1 MPRAYLLGRSPWFSA
16 SVHVAGF
23 FFAMALVAAAL
34 GLGVLT
40 DAAADAARLMFFVF
54 LLIGF
59 VPLLQ
64 AVTRETR

>member
-1 MPRAYLLGRSPWFSA
+1 
-16 SVHVAGF
+16 VAGF
-23 FFAMALVAAAL
+23 FFAMAMVAAAL
-34 GLGVLT
+34 GLGILT
-40 DAAADAARLMFFVF
+40 DAAADIARLMFFVF